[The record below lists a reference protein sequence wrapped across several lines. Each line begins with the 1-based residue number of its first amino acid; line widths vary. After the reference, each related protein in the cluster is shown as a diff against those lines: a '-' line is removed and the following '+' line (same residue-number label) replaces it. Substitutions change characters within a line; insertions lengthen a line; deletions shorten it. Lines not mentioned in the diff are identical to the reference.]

1 MLMFFKRLPGENA
14 ITIIVKGPALA
25 ERMADKLECVSPS
38 IQLNWNVKS
47 PKEALLDFQ
56 IANTWVHTQLQWHS
70 AVLSVTSAS
79 FNAIVQKGYWI
90 SLTSFGLQNEPL
102 TQMNMSSFPVMKTV
116 QWEHLLIHCPSVVFS
131 YHFHPFFLLY
141 LTLFLFPLH
150 FIPET

>member
-1 MLMFFKRLPGENA
+1 MLSKWLPRENA
-14 ITIIVKGPALA
+14 ITIIFKAPALA
-25 ERMADKLECVSPS
+25 EKMVDKLECVSTS

-47 PKEALLDFQ
+47 PKEALLGFQ
-56 IANTWVHTQLQWHS
+56 KASTRVHTQLQWHS
-70 AVLSVTSAS
+70 AVLSITSAS
-79 FNAIVQKGYWI
+79 FNAIAQKGYSI

-102 TQMNMSSFPVMKTV
+102 TQMNMSSLLVLKTV
-116 QWEHLLIHCPSVVFS
+116 QWEHLLIHCPSVVFN